1 GSVTND
7 VIVICQLSH
16 RRDNELAVAKM
27 DTQILKNTIDLRRIV
42 EQDLGQAP
50 VRSGKAYLWKCPFH
64 QERKGYSL
72 AVWQDGYRCFGK
84 CDTSGDV
91 FDWLQTYRRLS
102 FADALEALGEN
113 APIQAR
119 TSDKE
124 ISINSEPPPASWQR
138 SARDIVEQAEANLWS
153 EVGEPARR
161 YLHER
166 GLTNGIIRD
175 ARLGYVPGDYRQWKD
190 LSGLNVPCGITI
202 PWFASGALW
211 AVKVRRAAGFPK
223 YVQIAGGSAHGL
235 YGADYLQYHQIALFC
250 EGEFDALLARQEV
263 GDWICPISLGSATIR
278 LTARWHAEL
287 SRCHTILVTYDN
299 DEAGANGADTL
310 LSISPRFRRLA
321 VPSGKDITDFYLHGG
336 NIEDW
341 INQLVERKTYG

>member
-1 GSVTND
+1 
-7 VIVICQLSH
+7 
-16 RRDNELAVAKM
+16 M
-27 DTQILKNTIDLRRIV
+27 DTQTLKNTVDLRCIV

-91 FDWLQTYRRLS
+91 FDWLQSYRQLS
-102 FADALEALGEN
+102 FTEALDSLDGN
-113 APIQAR
+113 PTVHTRSLDKQ
-119 TSDKE
+119 TS
-124 ISINSEPPPASWQR
+124 ISSEPPSASWQR
-138 SARDIVEQAEANLWS
+138 SARDVVEWAEANLWS
-153 EVGEPARR
+153 EAGEPARQ

-175 ARLGYVPGDYRQWKD
+175 ARLGYIPGDYRQWKD
-190 LSGLNVPCGITI
+190 VSGLNVPCGITI

-223 YVQIAGGSAHGL
+223 YVQIAGGSAQGL
-235 YGADYLQYHQIALFC
+235 YGADYLQYHQMALFC

-263 GDWICPISLGSATIR
+263 GDSICPVSLGSATSR

-287 SRCHTILVTYDN
+287 SRCHTILVAYDN
-299 DEAGANGADTL
+299 DEAGENGADKL
-310 LSISPRFRRLA
+310 IKISPRFRQVIL
-321 VPSGKDITDFYLHGG
+321 PFGKDITDFYLHDG
-336 NIEDW
+336 NLTRWLQDTLKL
-341 INQLVERKTYG
+341 QQERKRYA